1 MIFPITLPQWTYNRA
16 GRHRNIVQIVEAQYI
31 AALELHGCR
40 AAGRLKMGEGEG
52 TESRNRV
59 EVFKDHH
66 VVKEDAKSVVWRGA
80 GFHDLIEKAQ
90 IVESARRSSK
100 GLADGVKIRTSGTKE
115 GAKRIVGRRHRAN
128 AKVTFDRRRYG
139 SPTGEGTGLKIA
151 VNNEVAGGS

>member
-1 MIFPITLPQWTYNRA
+1 MSPRSRRWSRCQA
-16 GRHRNIVQIVEAQYI
+16 GRQEHVVQVVEAQYI
-31 AALELHGCR
+31 AALELQGRH
-40 AAGRLKMGEGEG
+40 AAGRLEIVEGES
-52 TESRNRV
+52 TEARNGI
-59 EVFKDHH
+59 EVFKDHY